1 MSGRNLSRTRSSAPR
16 RTGGRGARLLCAAL
30 ALAAAPVVCDTGQGP
45 DQAREMMA
53 DAMSRMMEAMGF
65 LGSGAEG
72 ARSMASGQ
80 MPGFSS
86 MPGWGMP
93 GWGMPG
99 GMPGWPSMSAPFGGS
114 DPMSQAGRMGEG
126 LMEQMPRGIPGM
138 PPGVGMPSMP
148 WSGGLLEGVWEGAG
162 GGVLIVQG
170 PYYRLY
176 SPTGGFIEGR
186 LELGSGDLRLHN
198 AAAGFD
204 RRFDFALDQGRLALR
219 DEGGQVYL
227 YRQLVLD
234 GGEGGGAQP
243 SPR

>member
-1 MSGRNLSRTRSSAPR
+1 VGLVSAM
-16 RTGGRGARLLCAAL
+16 L
-30 ALAAAPVVCDTGQGP
+30 ALVAAPVAGDSGE
-45 DQAREMMA
+45 ARAAMA

-65 LGSGAEG
+65 LGAGAES

-80 MPGFSS
+80 MPGLSS

-99 GMPGWPSMSAPFGGS
+99 SMGMPGWPGMSAPFGGG
-114 DPMSQAGRMGEG
+114 DPMGQAGRMGEA
-126 LMEQMPRGIPGM
+126 LMEQMPQAIPGM
-138 PPGVGMPSMP
+138 PPGAAMPKMPQMPPMP
-148 WSGGLLEGVWEGAG
+148 WSGGLLEGVWEGAS

-176 SPTGGFIEGR
+176 SPTGGFIDGR
-186 LELGSGDLRLHN
+186 LELKSGELRLYN
-198 AAAGFD
+198 PSAGFD
-204 RRFDFALDQGRLALR
+204 RRFDYALDQGRMALR
-219 DEGGQVYL
+219 DEAGQVYL

-234 GGEGGGAQP
+234 GGEGAADQP

>member
-1 MSGRNLSRTRSSAPR
+1 MSARNPLSQPRARRRRLFAPALGLGLVCAML
-16 RTGGRGARLLCAAL
+16 TLVGTPAASDSGEARAA
-30 ALAAAPVVCDTGQGP
+30 
-45 DQAREMMA
+45 MA

-65 LGSGAEG
+65 LGSGAES

-80 MPGFSS
+80 MPGLS
-86 MPGWGMP
+86 GMP

-99 GMPGWPSMSAPFGGS
+99 SMGMPGWPGMSAPFGSG
-114 DPMSQAGRMGEG
+114 DPMSQAGRMGEA
-126 LMEQMPRGIPGM
+126 LMEQMPQGIPGM
-138 PPGVGMPSMP
+138 PPGAAMPQMPSMP
-148 WSGGLLEGVWEGAG
+148 WSGGLLQGVWEGAS

-176 SPTGGFIEGR
+176 SPTGGFIDGR
-186 LELGSGDLRLHN
+186 LELRSGELRLYN
-198 AAAGFD
+198 PSAGFD
-204 RRFDFALDQGRLALR
+204 RRFDYALDQGRMALR

-234 GGEGGGAQP
+234 GGEGSADQP